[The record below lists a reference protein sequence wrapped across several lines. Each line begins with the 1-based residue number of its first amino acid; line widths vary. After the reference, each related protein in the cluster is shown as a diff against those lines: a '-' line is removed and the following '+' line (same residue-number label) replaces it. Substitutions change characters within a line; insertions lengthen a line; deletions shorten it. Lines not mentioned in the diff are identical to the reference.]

1 LIGLWVSEKQLNTLV
16 LWILKFVILISAGA
30 GTINYI
36 SARNRVF
43 EVGPLLAQY
52 LDFLHENN
60 ALDFSRLLVTG
71 HSLGGKFN
79 SFTNFQN

>member
-1 LIGLWVSEKQLNTLV
+1 M
-16 LWILKFVILISAGA
+16 KFYFSVDWSAGA

-43 EVGPLLAQY
+43 EVGPLLARY

-71 HSLGGKFN
+71 HSLGGEYIWLKKF
-79 SFTNFQN
+79 